1 MHRLLA
7 KTWDGMSRWERM
19 VFVLYHRGPMTS
31 GALGHIY
38 GIGENVRGIRIEANH
53 GLRGTGWHVDSRK
66 APDAPYHTYELVNVA
81 PQRHVARTNRV
92 LRGMASGNARVAVA
106 AQTDQGRLFHE

>member
-31 GALGHIY
+31 GGLGHIY

-81 PQRHVARTNRV
+81 LQRHVARTNRA
-92 LRGMASGNARVAVA
+92 LGTIASGNARRGLREPEK
-106 AQTDQGRLFHE
+106 QGALFP